1 MSAPVPR
8 ARRAAFA
15 TTLRRFPLSLAHPVV
30 LTFVAAAYF
39 SYVSADTVRAGYLL
53 AVGLALA
60 WDHARRAARHLS
72 GGAEPGQPGP
82 PDRFAVFSH
91 ESAERRRAAM
101 RRLLIPAVLAAAG
114 YAVVVGWF
122 QRYSWPATIAVSI
135 PAVAGVLVAWRVSAG
150 SESKPERLPLAGTA
164 AWAVVWAGAS
174 VWELT
179 ALYLQP
185 NLDTDSNAHPTL
197 SYLADPLLAS
207 VAGRSAVLFG
217 WLAFGW
223 YLARR

>member
-1 MSAPVPR
+1 MPAPAPH
-8 ARRAAFA
+8 ARRSAFA
-15 TTLRRFPLSLAHPVV
+15 ATVRRFPRALAHPVIV
-30 LTFVAAAYF
+30 TFVLAAYF
-39 SYVSADTVRAGYLL
+39 SYASADTVRAVYLL

-60 WDHARRAARHLS
+60 ADHARRAARRSS
-72 GGAEPGQPGP
+72 GETGPPQPVR

-101 RRLLIPAVLAAAG
+101 GRLLIPALLAGAG
-114 YAVVVGWF
+114 YSALVGWF
-122 QRYSWPATIAVSI
+122 QRYSWPATVAVSV

-150 SESKPERLPLAGTA
+150 SHSKPARLPLAGTA
-164 AWAVVWAGAS
+164 AWAVVWVGAS
-174 VWELT
+174 VWEVT

-185 NLDTDSNAHPTL
+185 NLATDSYAHPTL
-197 SYLADPLLAS
+197 SYLANTLLAS
-207 VAGRSAVLFG
+207 AAGRSVVLFG